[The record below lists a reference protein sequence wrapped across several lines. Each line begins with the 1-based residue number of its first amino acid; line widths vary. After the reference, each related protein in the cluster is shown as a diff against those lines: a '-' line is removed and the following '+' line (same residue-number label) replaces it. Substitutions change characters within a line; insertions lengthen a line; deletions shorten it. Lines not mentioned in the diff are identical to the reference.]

1 MVTCPRLR
9 WKKNRGISE
18 GSLLEREMPLGSWLI
33 RMRSSIHEA
42 RTAVSF
48 APSTHDDCAWVYRW
62 LSKRTGGPILGYRWQ
77 TPALAAQLASMQGG
91 HRRMPLTL
99 RQCRA
104 MTAFMPLRRQQGAK
118 IGHREASTS
127 RLTNAACGQALS
139 WSAPGAR
146 QRRSVSP

>member
-42 RTAVSF
+42 RTAVSI
-48 APSTHDDCAWVYRW
+48 APSTNYDCAWVYRW

-91 HRRMPLTL
+91 HQAHAADAQAVQGNDGFRAASPAAGSREQRLATERLLPLD
-99 RQCRA
+99 
-104 MTAFMPLRRQQGAK
+104 
-118 IGHREASTS
+118 
-127 RLTNAACGQALS
+127 
-139 WSAPGAR
+139 
-146 QRRSVSP
+146 